1 MDNVRRLEGRTTGKE
16 LVDFHASAAGPC
28 VKQDGV
34 GIVTG
39 GWSERQP
46 ANRRSLATH

>member
-16 LVDFHASAAGPC
+16 LVDFHASAAGSC

-39 GWSERQP
+39 GWSEKQ
-46 ANRRSLATH
+46 ANRRSSATH